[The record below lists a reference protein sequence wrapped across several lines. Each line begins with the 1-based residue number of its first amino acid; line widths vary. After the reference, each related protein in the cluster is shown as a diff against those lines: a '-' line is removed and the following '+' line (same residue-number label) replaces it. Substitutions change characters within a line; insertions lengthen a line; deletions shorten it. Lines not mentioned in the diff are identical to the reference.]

1 MKKEKMTKVIKK
13 VVKKKLAKK
22 TVIKK
27 KTAKKTITKKNVVK
41 KKIAKKT
48 VTKKKVAKKKV
59 AKKKVAKKKVAKKK
73 VAKNKVAKKKVAK
86 KKVAKKKVAKKKV
99 AKKKVVNK
107 KETIEKV
114 IKKKRIVSLP
124 GIQHKRTHLNPSHWQ
139 AKKTK
144 KVLEIKDIKE
154 KKVKKIFSTKDY
166 VVYPTHGVG
175 QVIDIEKREVVGQK
189 LEMYV
194 IEFPNMDMLVRVPVD
209 KTKLNNLRKVS
220 RPGKIQ
226 TIFKILTEKAKI
238 KRTMWSRRAQE
249 YDQKIN
255 SGEIDQIAEVVRD
268 LNRAD
273 SQAEQSYS
281 ERQLFEL
288 AYGRLLREIIVSL
301 KITDEAG
308 KKKVDKLLGRDKIE
322 NAPLAI

>member
-1 MKKEKMTKVIKK
+1 MTKVIKK
-13 VVKKKLAKK
+13 VVNKKVAKK
-22 TVIKK
+22 AVIKK
-27 KTAKKTITKKNVVK
+27 KTAKKTITKKNVIK

-48 VTKKKVAKKKV
+48 ATKKKVAKK
-59 AKKKVAKKKVAKKK
+59 
-73 VAKNKVAKKKVAK
+73 KVAKKKVAK

-99 AKKKVVNK
+99 AKKKVVKK

-226 TIFKILTEKAKI
+226 TIFKILTEKAKV

-255 SGEIDQIAEVVRD
+255 SGEIEQIAEVVRD

>member
-1 MKKEKMTKVIKK
+1 MKKEKMAKVIKK
-13 VVKKKLAKK
+13 VVKNKVAKK
-22 TVIKK
+22 SVIKK
-27 KTAKKTITKKNVVK
+27 KTAKKAITKKNVVK
-41 KKIAKKT
+41 KKIAKKK
-48 VTKKKVAKKKV
+48 VAKKKIAKKKV
-59 AKKKVAKKKVAKKK
+59 AKKKVAKK
-73 VAKNKVAKKKVAK
+73 KVAKKKVAK

-99 AKKKVVNK
+99 AKKKVVKKKVAKKKVVKK

>member
-1 MKKEKMTKVIKK
+1 MKKAKMTKVIKK
-13 VVKKKLAKK
+13 VVKKKVAKK
-22 TVIKK
+22 AVIKK
-27 KTAKKTITKKNVVK
+27 KTAKKTITKKNVIK
-41 KKIAKKT
+41 KKIAKK
-48 VTKKKVAKKKV
+48 KVV
-59 AKKKVAKKKVAKKK
+59 
-73 VAKNKVAKKKVAK
+73 
-86 KKVAKKKVAKKKV
+86 KKKV
-99 AKKKVVNK
+99 AKKKVVKK

>member
-1 MKKEKMTKVIKK
+1 MKKEQINKAKKKISKKVAKKKVVIKK
-13 VVKKKLAKK
+13 SSKKK
-22 TVIKK
+22 VSP
-27 KTAKKTITKKNVVK
+27 KTIV
-41 KKIAKKT
+41 
-48 VTKKKVAKKKV
+48 KKKVAKKKV
-59 AKKKVAKKKVAKKK
+59 AKKKVKVEKSKKK
-73 VAKNKVAKKKVAK
+73 
-86 KKVAKKKVAKKKV
+86 
-99 AKKKVVNK
+99 
-107 KETIEKV
+107 EIV
-114 IKKKRIVSLP
+114 IVKAKKKRIISLP
-124 GIQHKRTHLNPSHWQ
+124 GVQHKRTHLNPSHWQ

-226 TIFKILTEKAKI
+226 TIFKILTEKPKI

-255 SGEIDQIAEVVRD
+255 SGDIEQMAEVVRD

-288 AYGRLLREIIVSL
+288 AYGRLLKEIIVSL

>member
-1 MKKEKMTKVIKK
+1 MKKAKMTKVVKK
-13 VVKKKLAKK
+13 VVKKKVVKK
-22 TVIKK
+22 AVIKK
-27 KTAKKTITKKNVVK
+27 KAAKKTITKKNVVK

-48 VTKKKVAKKKV
+48 AIKKKVAKKKV
-59 AKKKVAKKKVAKKK
+59 AKKKI
-73 VAKNKVAKKKVAK
+73 
-86 KKVAKKKVAKKKV
+86 AKKKV
-99 AKKKVVNK
+99 AKKKVVKKKVAKKKIAKKKVAKKKVVKK
-107 KETIEKV
+107 KEAIDKV
-114 IKKKRIVSLP
+114 IKKKRIISLP

-255 SGEIDQIAEVVRD
+255 SGEIEQIAEVVRD

-288 AYGRLLREIIVSL
+288 AYGRLLKEIIVSL

>member
-1 MKKEKMTKVIKK
+1 MKKAKMTKVIKK
-13 VVKKKLAKK
+13 VVKKKVAKK
-22 TVIKK
+22 AVIKK
-27 KTAKKTITKKNVVK
+27 KTAKKTITKKNVIK

-48 VTKKKVAKKKV
+48 ATKKKVAKKKV
-59 AKKKVAKKKVAKKK
+59 AKKKVAKKKVAK
-73 VAKNKVAKKKVAK
+73 
-86 KKVAKKKVAKKKV
+86 
-99 AKKKVVNK
+99 K

-255 SGEIDQIAEVVRD
+255 SGEIEQIAEVVRD

>member
-1 MKKEKMTKVIKK
+1 MKKAKMTKVIKK
-13 VVKKKLAKK
+13 VVKKKVAKK
-22 TVIKK
+22 AVIKK
-27 KTAKKTITKKNVVK
+27 KTAKKTITKKNVIK

-48 VTKKKVAKKKV
+48 AIKKKVAKKKV
-59 AKKKVAKKKVAKKK
+59 AKKKVAKK
-73 VAKNKVAKKKVAK
+73 KVAKKKVAK

-99 AKKKVVNK
+99 AKKKVVKK

>member
-1 MKKEKMTKVIKK
+1 MKKEKINKSKKNVSIKK
-13 VVKKKLAKK
+13 VTKKTAAKKKIVTKKVAKKTAIKNVAAKKKVAKKTVVKKKVAKK
-22 TVIKK
+22 T
-27 KTAKKTITKKNVVK
+27 VVK

-48 VTKKKVAKKKV
+48 VAKKKV
-59 AKKKVAKKKVAKKK
+59 AKKKSIAKKKIKIKKEKKK
-73 VAKNKVAKKKVAK
+73 QIIIKP
-86 KKVAKKKVAKKKV
+86 
-99 AKKKVVNK
+99 
-107 KETIEKV
+107 
-114 IKKKRIVSLP
+114 KKKRIISLP
-124 GIQHKRTHLNPSHWQ
+124 GVQHKRTHLNPSHWQ

-194 IEFPNMDMLVRVPVD
+194 IEFPNMAMLVRVPVD

-226 TIFKILTEKAKI
+226 NIFKILTEKARV

-255 SGEIDQIAEVVRD
+255 SGEIEQMAEVVRD

-288 AYGRLLREIIVSL
+288 AYGRLLKEIIVSL

-322 NAPLAI
+322 NAPLVI

>member
-1 MKKEKMTKVIKK
+1 MKKEKINKAKKKISKKVAKKKVVIKK
-13 VVKKKLAKK
+13 SSKKKVSIK
-22 TVIKK
+22 TVI
-27 KTAKKTITKKNVVK
+27 
-41 KKIAKKT
+41 
-48 VTKKKVAKKKV
+48 KKKVAKKKV
-59 AKKKVAKKKVAKKK
+59 AKKKAAPKKKKVAKKKIAKKKVAKKK
-73 VAKNKVAKKKVAK
+73 VTKKKVAK
-86 KKVAKKKVAKKKV
+86 KKVKVEKSKKK
-99 AKKKVVNK
+99 
-107 KETIEKV
+107 EIV
-114 IKKKRIVSLP
+114 IVKAKKKRIISLP
-124 GIQHKRTHLNPSHWQ
+124 GVQHKRTHLNPSHWQ

-226 TIFKILTEKAKI
+226 TIFKILTEKPKI

-255 SGEIDQIAEVVRD
+255 SGDIEQMAEVVRD

-288 AYGRLLREIIVSL
+288 AYGRLLKEIIVSL

>member
-1 MKKEKMTKVIKK
+1 MKKEKITKIIKK
-13 VVKKKLAKK
+13 VVKKKLANKA
-22 TVIKK
+22 VIKK
-27 KTAKKTITKKNVVK
+27 KTAKKTITKKNVIK

-73 VAKNKVAKKKVAK
+73 VAKKKVAK
-86 KKVAKKKVAKKKV
+86 KKVVKKKV
-99 AKKKVVNK
+99 AKKKVVKK

>member
-73 VAKNKVAKKKVAK
+73 VAK

-99 AKKKVVNK
+99 AKKKVVKK

>member
-1 MKKEKMTKVIKK
+1 M
-13 VVKKKLAKK
+13 
-22 TVIKK
+22 
-27 KTAKKTITKKNVVK
+27 
-41 KKIAKKT
+41 
-48 VTKKKVAKKKV
+48 
-59 AKKKVAKKKVAKKK
+59 
-73 VAKNKVAKKKVAK
+73 
-86 KKVAKKKVAKKKV
+86 
-99 AKKKVVNK
+99 
-107 KETIEKV
+107 
-114 IKKKRIVSLP
+114 P
-124 GIQHKRTHLNPSHWQ
+124 GIQHKRNHLNPSHWQ
-139 AKKTK
+139 SKKTK

-255 SGEIDQIAEVVRD
+255 SGEIEQIAEVVRD

-322 NAPLAI
+322 NTPLAI

>member
-1 MKKEKMTKVIKK
+1 MKKEQINKAKKKISKKVAKKKVVIKK
-13 VVKKKLAKK
+13 SSKKKVSPK
-22 TVIKK
+22 T
-27 KTAKKTITKKNVVK
+27 
-41 KKIAKKT
+41 
-48 VTKKKVAKKKV
+48 VAKKKV

-73 VAKNKVAKKKVAK
+73 VKVEKSKKK
-86 KKVAKKKVAKKKV
+86 
-99 AKKKVVNK
+99 
-107 KETIEKV
+107 EIV
-114 IKKKRIVSLP
+114 IVKAKKKRIISLP
-124 GIQHKRTHLNPSHWQ
+124 GVQHKRTHLNPSHWQ

-226 TIFKILTEKAKI
+226 TIFKILTEKPKI

-255 SGEIDQIAEVVRD
+255 SGDIEQMAEVVRD

-288 AYGRLLREIIVSL
+288 AYGRLLKEIIVSL

>member
-1 MKKEKMTKVIKK
+1 MNKVLKK
-13 VVKKKLAKK
+13 VVRKKVAKKAIVKKKAP
-22 TVIKK
+22 
-27 KTAKKTITKKNVVK
+27 KKTITKKNLIK

-59 AKKKVAKKKVAKKK
+59 AKKTVTKKKVAKKK
-73 VAKNKVAKKKVAK
+73 VT
-86 KKVAKKKVAKKKV
+86 
-99 AKKKVVNK
+99 KKKVVKK

>member
-1 MKKEKMTKVIKK
+1 MTKVIKK
-13 VVKKKLAKK
+13 VVKKKVAKK
-22 TVIKK
+22 AVIKK
-27 KTAKKTITKKNVVK
+27 KTAKKTITKKNIIK

-48 VTKKKVAKKKV
+48 ATKKKVAKKKV
-59 AKKKVAKKKVAKKK
+59 AKKKVAKKKIAKKK
-73 VAKNKVAKKKVAK
+73 VV
-86 KKVAKKKVAKKKV
+86 KKKV
-99 AKKKVVNK
+99 AKKKVVKKKVAKKKVVKK

-226 TIFKILTEKAKI
+226 TIFKILTEKAKV

-255 SGEIDQIAEVVRD
+255 SGEIEQIAEVVRD

>member
-1 MKKEKMTKVIKK
+1 MKKEQINK
-13 VVKKKLAKK
+13 A
-22 TVIKK
+22 
-27 KTAKKTITKKNVVK
+27 K
-41 KKIAKKT
+41 KKIS
-48 VTKKKVAKKKV
+48 KKVAKKKV
-59 AKKKVAKKKVAKKK
+59 VIKKSSKKKVSPKTIVKKKVAKK
-73 VAKNKVAKKKVAK
+73 KVAKKKVAK

-99 AKKKVVNK
+99 AKKKVVKKKVAKKKVKVEKSKK
-107 KETIEKV
+107 KEIV
-114 IKKKRIVSLP
+114 IVKAKKKRIISLP
-124 GIQHKRTHLNPSHWQ
+124 GVQHKRTHLNPSHWQ

-226 TIFKILTEKAKI
+226 TIFKILTEKPKI

-255 SGEIDQIAEVVRD
+255 SGDIEQMAEVVRD

-288 AYGRLLREIIVSL
+288 AYGRLLKEIIVSL

>member
-1 MKKEKMTKVIKK
+1 MTKEKINKAKKKVTIKKAVKKNIIKKTVTKKTVAKKPLNKKKIVKRTVAKKKVIKK
-13 VVKKKLAKK
+13 TVAKKKSLVKKK
-22 TVIKK
+22 
-27 KTAKKTITKKNVVK
+27 
-41 KKIAKKT
+41 
-48 VTKKKVAKKKV
+48 VTKKKVAKKK
-59 AKKKVAKKKVAKKK
+59 AAPK
-73 VAKNKVAKKKVAK
+73 
-86 KKVAKKKVAKKKV
+86 
-99 AKKKVVNK
+99 KKKVVKKKAKVK
-107 KETIEKV
+107 KEKEIVVKP
-114 IKKKRIVSLP
+114 KKKRIISLP
-124 GIQHKRTHLNPSHWQ
+124 GVQHKRTHLNPSHWQ

-154 KKVKKIFSTKDY
+154 KKVKKIFSSKDY

-194 IEFPNMDMLVRVPVD
+194 IAFPNMDMLVRVPVD

-226 TIFKILTEKAKI
+226 TIFKILTEKARI

-255 SGEIDQIAEVVRD
+255 SGEIEQMAEVVRD

-288 AYGRLLREIIVSL
+288 AYGRLLKEIIVSL

-322 NAPLAI
+322 NAPLVI

>member
-1 MKKEKMTKVIKK
+1 MKKEKIAKVIKK
-13 VVKKKLAKK
+13 VVKNKVAKK
-22 TVIKK
+22 SVIKK

-48 VTKKKVAKKKV
+48 VAKKKIAKKKV
-59 AKKKVAKKKVAKKK
+59 AKK
-73 VAKNKVAKKKVAK
+73 KVAKKKVAK

-99 AKKKVVNK
+99 AKKKVVKKKVAKKKVVKK

-124 GIQHKRTHLNPSHWQ
+124 GIQHKRSHLNPSHWQ

>member
-1 MKKEKMTKVIKK
+1 MKKEKMAKVIKK
-13 VVKKKLAKK
+13 VAKNKVAKK
-22 TVIKK
+22 SVIKK

-48 VTKKKVAKKKV
+48 VAKKKI
-59 AKKKVAKKKVAKKK
+59 
-73 VAKNKVAKKKVAK
+73 AK

-99 AKKKVVNK
+99 AKKKVVKKKVAKKKVVKKKVAKKKVAKKKVVKK

-124 GIQHKRTHLNPSHWQ
+124 GIQHKRTYLNPSHWQ

-144 KVLEIKDIKE
+144 KVLEIKGIKE

>member
-1 MKKEKMTKVIKK
+1 MKKEQINK
-13 VVKKKLAKK
+13 A
-22 TVIKK
+22 
-27 KTAKKTITKKNVVK
+27 K
-41 KKIAKKT
+41 KKIS
-48 VTKKKVAKKKV
+48 KKVAKKKV
-59 AKKKVAKKKVAKKK
+59 VIKKSSKKKVSTKTV
-73 VAKNKVAKKKVAK
+73 VK

-99 AKKKVVNK
+99 AKKKVVKKKVAKKKVAKKKVVKKKVAKKKVKVEKSKK
-107 KETIEKV
+107 KEIV
-114 IKKKRIVSLP
+114 IVKAKKKRIISLP
-124 GIQHKRTHLNPSHWQ
+124 GVQHKRTHLNPSHWQ

-226 TIFKILTEKAKI
+226 TIFKILTEKPKI

-255 SGEIDQIAEVVRD
+255 SGDIEQMAEVVRD

-288 AYGRLLREIIVSL
+288 AYGRLLKEIIVSL

>member
-1 MKKEKMTKVIKK
+1 MKKEKIAKVIKK
-13 VVKKKLAKK
+13 VVKNKVAKK
-22 TVIKK
+22 SVIKK

-73 VAKNKVAKKKVAK
+73 VAKKKV
-86 KKVAKKKVAKKKV
+86 VKKKV
-99 AKKKVVNK
+99 AKKKVVKK

-255 SGEIDQIAEVVRD
+255 SGEIEQIAEVVRD